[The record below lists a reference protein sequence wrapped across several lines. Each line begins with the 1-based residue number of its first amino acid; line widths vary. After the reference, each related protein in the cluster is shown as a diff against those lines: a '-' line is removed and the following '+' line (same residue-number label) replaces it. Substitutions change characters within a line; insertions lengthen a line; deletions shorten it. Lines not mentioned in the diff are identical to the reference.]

1 MADCWLGMPPRLSQ
15 SWQSVLSFR
24 INLRGSPEQISPKSQ
39 KNPLHAEPPRSN
51 FVTVRKWYLSHQFAL
66 QIGSHA
72 QNEFGGANLRT
83 RIFLCQIACL
93 GTRSRLSPNWQSVLS
108 FRTILRSSPNYTD
121 MLSAQSEF
129 RKLAT
134 SSTESP
140 VIFEINS
147 SFNPCKIAFFA
158 ASTAFCRAPSS
169 NAICRW
175 CLIS

>member
-1 MADCWLGMPPRLSQ
+1 MAKLQDQ
-15 SWQSVLSFR
+15 S
-24 INLRGSPEQISPKSQ
+24 GSKSQ
-39 KNPLHAEPPRSN
+39 KNTLHAEPPRSN

-129 RKLAT
+129 RKFDI

-140 VIFEINS
+140 TD
-147 SFNPCKIAFFA
+147 C
-158 ASTAFCRAPSS
+158 
-169 NAICRW
+169 AICSGERTFI
-175 CLIS
+175 LRYSLQPQPLSAALLRQTPYAAGA